1 MPHPPDEVSPW
12 ARRFKLRYLIS
23 VINVKSQGAG
33 EPRSIFKVFSG
44 RFHSGEGTVGSRFR
58 Y

>member
-12 ARRFKLRYLIS
+12 ARHFKLRYVIS

-44 RFHSGEGTVGSRFR
+44 RFHSGEGTVGSGFR